1 MTILQLFQETF
12 SDPSMYGYMGVGS
25 GIGSVAGAIGMK
37 LIDKVLNKKKETVDM
52 TAVINQQ
59 VRTLF
64 DNGEFK
70 DKIIEEL
77 QSWACFRDPCKI
89 RLNGA
94 GEIQKHKTAK
104 KDEN

>member
-25 GIGSVAGAIGMK
+25 GIGASAGTIITM
-37 LIDKVLNKKKETVDM
+37 LVNKVLSKKKESIDM

-77 QSWACFRDPCKI
+77 QSWACFRDPCNI